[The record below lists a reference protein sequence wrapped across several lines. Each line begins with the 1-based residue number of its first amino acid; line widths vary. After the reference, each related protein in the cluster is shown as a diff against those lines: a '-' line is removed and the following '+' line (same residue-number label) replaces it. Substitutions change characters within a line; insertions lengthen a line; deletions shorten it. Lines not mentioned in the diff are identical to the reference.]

1 MQETYFCKKG
11 ILKKFFPI
19 LTWLPNYSGST
30 FKSDFIAGITVSF
43 LLIPQGMAYALIA
56 GLPPIYGLYAA
67 LSPQIIYA
75 LLGTSKQLAVGP
87 VAMDSLLVAAGLG
100 TISILGP
107 EEYIQSAILLAFL
120 SGTIQFLLG
129 LFKMGFLVSFLSKP
143 LIKGFT
149 SGAAIIIGLS
159 QVKHMLG
166 ISLHQ
171 SNKIQLFAISLVNSE
186 ISIHFP
192 TLMIGVISIFI
203 LLILKKWT
211 PKIPSA
217 LVVVIL
223 SSLWVYFGK
232 QYQEG
237 VAVVGLVP
245 GGLPS
250 FNTPNFNIETI
261 KNLIPISLT
270 LAIVGYL
277 ESISISKTI
286 AEKYKYYQLNP
297 NQELIA
303 LGSSNIIGSL
313 FQSYPTTGGFS
324 RTAVNDQAGARSGVA
339 SLICALVV
347 AITVSFFTQWFFYL
361 PKAVLGSII
370 IVAVI
375 QLIDIKYAIRLYN
388 SRKDEFAILL
398 FTFILTLFVGIS
410 QGIIYGII
418 LSLLLL
424 VYRAS
429 KPHYAF
435 LGRIGSTNYFQN
447 IERFPD
453 EVTVREDL
461 IILKFDAQLFFGN
474 IEFFKQLVFD
484 AVEKNSKKIKGFIIN
499 ARSINYIDSTAA
511 EELVVIIKKL
521 QKKDIRVMIVGAIDP
536 SRDIIINSKLI
547 DVLKRQNLF
556 VTSGDATNSFDG
568 ISKKT
573 PLQKKLSRQYNPM
586 D

>member
-19 LTWLPNYSGST
+19 LIWLPNYSGST

-159 QVKHMLG
+159 QVKHVLG

-192 TLMIGVISIFI
+192 TLIIGVISIFI

-211 PKIPSA
+211 PKIPSS

-232 QYQEG
+232 QHQEG

-347 AITVSFFTQWFFYL
+347 VITLSFFTQWFFYL

-375 QLIDIKYAIRLYN
+375 RLIDIKYAIRLYN

-484 AVEKNSKKIKGFIIN
+484 AVKKNSKKIKGFIIN

-511 EELVVIIKKL
+511 EELVLIIKKL
-521 QKKDIRVMIVGAIDP
+521 QKKDIRVMVVGAIDP

-547 DVLKRQNLF
+547 DVLKKQNLF

>member
-1 MQETYFCKKG
+1 
-11 ILKKFFPI
+11 
-19 LTWLPNYSGST
+19 
-30 FKSDFIAGITVSF
+30 
-43 LLIPQGMAYALIA
+43 MAYALIA

-75 LLGTSKQLAVGP
+75 ILGTSRQLAVGP

-107 EEYIQSAILLAFL
+107 ENYIQSAILLAL
-120 SGTIQFLLG
+120 LVGIIQFLLG
-129 LFKMGFLVSFLSKP
+129 LLKMGFLVSFLSKP
-143 LIKGFT
+143 LIRGFT

-159 QVKHMLG
+159 QIRHILG
-166 ISLHQ
+166 VPLLQ
-171 SNKIQLFAISLVNSE
+171 SNKIQLFAISIVKSE
-186 ISIHFP
+186 MAIHYP
-192 TLMIGVISIFI
+192 TLVIGVISIFS
-203 LLILKKWT
+203 LLILKKWN
-211 PKIPSA
+211 PKVPSA
-217 LVVVIL
+217 LVVVVL

-232 QYQEG
+232 QYHEG
-237 VAVVGLVP
+237 VAVVGFVP
-245 GGLPS
+245 DGLPS
-250 FNTPNFNIETI
+250 FNIPHFEFDTI

-270 LAIVGYL
+270 LAIIGYM

-286 AEKYKYYQLNP
+286 AEKHKYYQLDA

-303 LGSSNIIGSL
+303 LGTSNIFGSL

-324 RTAVNDQAGARSGVA
+324 RTAVNDQSGAKTGVA
-339 SLICALVV
+339 SLVCALIV
-347 AITVSFFTQWFFYL
+347 AIILSFFTHWFFYL
-361 PKAVLGSII
+361 PKAVLGAII

-388 SRKDEFAILL
+388 SRKDEFAVLL
-398 FTFILTLFVGIS
+398 LTFILTLFVGIT
-410 QGIIYGII
+410 QGILFGII

-424 VYRAS
+424 VYRVS

-435 LGRIGSTNYFQN
+435 LGRIRNTNYFQN

-474 IEFFKQLVFD
+474 IEFFKKLVFE

-511 EELVVIIKKL
+511 EELVLIIKKL
-521 QKKDIRVMIVGAIDP
+521 QKKDIRVMVVGAIDP

-547 DVLKRQNLF
+547 DILKKQNLF
-556 VTSGDATNSFDG
+556 VTSGDATDSFDG
-568 ISKKT
+568 VSKKT
-573 PLQKKLSRQYNPM
+573 ALQKKLSRQYNPM

>member
-171 SNKIQLFAISLVNSE
+171 SNKIQLFAISLLNSE

-398 FTFILTLFVGIS
+398 FTFILTLFIGIS

-573 PLQKKLSRQYNPM
+573 PLQKKLSRQHNPM

>member
-1 MQETYFCKKG
+1 M
-11 ILKKFFPI
+11 
-19 LTWLPNYSGST
+19 PNYSGST

-100 TISILGP
+100 TISFLGP

-192 TLMIGVISIFI
+192 TLIIGVISIFI

-223 SSLWVYFGK
+223 GSLWVYFGK

-347 AITVSFFTQWFFYL
+347 AITLSFFTQWFFYL

-511 EELVVIIKKL
+511 EELVLIIKKL
-521 QKKDIRVMIVGAIDP
+521 QKKDIRVMVVGAIDP

-547 DVLKRQNLF
+547 DVLKKQNLF

>member
-171 SNKIQLFAISLVNSE
+171 SNKIQLFAISLLNSE

-192 TLMIGVISIFI
+192 TLIIGIISIFI

-347 AITVSFFTQWFFYL
+347 AITLSFFTQWFFYL

-398 FTFILTLFVGIS
+398 FTFILTLFIGIS

-511 EELVVIIKKL
+511 EELVLIIKKL
-521 QKKDIRVMIVGAIDP
+521 QKKDIRVMVVGAIDP

-547 DVLKRQNLF
+547 DVLKKQNLF

>member
-171 SNKIQLFAISLVNSE
+171 SNKIQLFAISLLNSE

-398 FTFILTLFVGIS
+398 FTFILTLFIGIS

-511 EELVVIIKKL
+511 EELVLIIKKL

>member
-1 MQETYFCKKG
+1 M
-11 ILKKFFPI
+11 
-19 LTWLPNYSGST
+19 PNYSGST
-30 FKSDFIAGITVSF
+30 FKSDFIAGITVSV

-100 TISILGP
+100 TIGILGP

-120 SGTIQFLLG
+120 MGAIQFLLG

-159 QVKHMLG
+159 QVKHILG

-171 SNKIQLFAISLVNSE
+171 SNKIQLFAISLLNSE
-186 ISIHFP
+186 IPIHFP
-192 TLMIGVISIFI
+192 TLMIGLISILV
-203 LLILKKWT
+203 LLILKKLT

-237 VAVVGLVP
+237 VAVVGDVP

-286 AEKYKYYQLNP
+286 AEKYKYYQLDP

-347 AITVSFFTQWFFYL
+347 AITLSFFTQWFFYL

-375 QLIDIKYAIRLYN
+375 QLIDLKYAIRLYN
-388 SRKDEFAILL
+388 SRKDEFAVLL
-398 FTFILTLFVGIS
+398 FTFLLTLFVGIS

-484 AVEKNSKKIKGFIIN
+484 AVEKKSKKIKGFIIN

-511 EELVVIIKKL
+511 EELVLIIKKL
-521 QKKDIRVMIVGAIDP
+521 QKKDIRVMVVGAIDP

-547 DVLKRQNLF
+547 DVLKKQNLF